1 MEEVAE
7 EEPAEEVLVKEG
19 PAEEVLAVEVPASS
33 RATTHGVPG
42 SSEAVTGGGSQGTA
56 GLEVG

>member
-7 EEPAEEVLVKEG
+7 KVPAEEVL
-19 PAEEVLAVEVPASS
+19 AEEVLAVEVPASS

-42 SSEAVTGGGSQGTA
+42 SSKAVTGGGSRGTA